1 MNGGALSGLFGLD
14 LAVALLDLDLF
25 EVLKRLR
32 FGFGSAADSCYFC
45 FSL

>member
-1 MNGGALSGLFGLD
+1 MNGEALFGLSDPD
-14 LAVALLDLDLF
+14 LAVAHFGLDLF

-32 FGFGSAADSCYFC
+32 SGFGSAGGFCYFC